1 MIVIIINPHVYRFLG
16 ISQTLPTTSY
26 VKMIDVWMLFTM
38 TVPFLE
44 VVLHT
49 CTEVMKRRKG
59 PYAVQENQVKPEQED
74 QVVVAILYNELAWVG
89 VMGRTLVPIFST
101 VFTIIFWTVGL
112 VVSYWPR
119 TKHDPNMSNCAN
131 INLH

>member
-1 MIVIIINPHVYRFLG
+1 MNPHVCRFLG

-49 CTEVMKRRKG
+49 CTEVMKRPRG
-59 PYAVQENQVKPEQED
+59 SYAVQGNQV
-74 QVVVAILYNELAWVG
+74 QVEVAGPSKELAWVG
-89 VMGRTLVPIFST
+89 LLGRTLVPIFST

-119 TKHDPNMSNCAN
+119 TKHHPNMSNCTT